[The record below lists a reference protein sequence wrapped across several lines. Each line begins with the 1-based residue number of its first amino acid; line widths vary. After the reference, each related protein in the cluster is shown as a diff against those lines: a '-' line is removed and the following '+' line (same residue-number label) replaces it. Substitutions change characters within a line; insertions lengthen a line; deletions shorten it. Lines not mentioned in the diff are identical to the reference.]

1 MLVEYK
7 YNLIYFSINN
17 NNKFI
22 GIGSMNELKINI
34 KHIKHINCVLFL
46 DNLPKFNLY
55 YRSNRKLSSL
65 VFVLIKA
72 ITIYLL

>member
-22 GIGSMNELKINI
+22 GIGSMNELKIN
-34 KHIKHINCVLFL
+34 IKHINCVLFL

-72 ITIYLL
+72 IKIYLL